1 MVFEERAQFRREKG
15 RQVQVLSE
23 WGQGGSDL
31 YSEVSRADVA
41 VAGDDEFVGA
51 DVGSAHG
58 AAGVEFVGGDA
69 DFGTKAR
76 KTALPRPLMRRFLQA
91 SCVRAKGPD

>member
-1 MVFEERAQFRREKG
+1 MGTGRREGAHALGPKLPLG
-15 RQVQVLSE
+15 AT
-23 WGQGGSDL
+23 SDCL
-31 YSEVSRADVA
+31 YADVA
-41 VAGDDEFVGA
+41 VADDDEFVGA
-51 DVGSAHG
+51 QVGGAHG